1 MNKNEIVITEITDFT
16 REGEGIGRA
25 GGYTLFVKD
34 AVIGDTVRARITRP
48 KKNYAYAR
56 VEEILVPSP
65 DRIPMR
71 CPEGRRCGG
80 CRLEAYRYEKQL
92 DFKQK
97 LVADALT
104 RIGGFRTAMVPSDGA
119 EVHAGGAEAGP
130 GRADDILPVLPVRGM
145 AEPYRYRNKAQYPV
159 AYVKDGDGLRVEAGF
174 YAGRTH
180 SLIPVRDCKL
190 THEVNADIL
199 QVFLTYM
206 KTYGVSAY
214 DEETGSGLVRHLLI
228 REGFVS
234 GEILVC
240 PVINGD
246 ALPHAEK
253 LVETLREV
261 PGVTSICLNHN
272 TKRGNAILGEK
283 TSPLFGN
290 PFITDS
296 LAGHTFRISP
306 RSFYQVNPA
315 QTEVL
320 YGEALRAARLTGQE
334 TVCDL
339 YCGIGTIALTMAP
352 HAREVFG
359 VEIVPDAVRDAKEN
373 AARNSIANAHF
384 YEGAAEKL
392 FSDGYLAPGVPCP
405 KADVV
410 VLDPPRKGCDPALI
424 EAVRHMAPER
434 VVYVSCD
441 PATLARDLRLF
452 AENGAGAA
460 YRPVYVQ
467 PVDMFPQTVHVE
479 TVCLLSKLSGAK
491 HHVSITLDME
501 EMDLTA
507 AESKATYQEIQEW
520 VQEKY
525 GFHVSHLNIAKTKR
539 KCGIIERKNY
549 NLPKSEDSWSPETPK
564 EKEEAIREAFKYFQM
579 ID

>member
-104 RIGGFRTAMVPSDGA
+104 RIGGFRTVMVPSDGA
-119 EVHAGGAEAGP
+119 EAHTGGAEAGP

-159 AYVKDGDGLRVEAGF
+159 AYVKDGDGLRAEAGF

-467 PVDMFPQTVHVE
+467 PVDMFPQTVHIE
-479 TVCLLSKLSGAK
+479 TVCLLSNRKPDSY
-491 HHVSITLDME
+491 V
-501 EMDLTA
+501 
-507 AESKATYQEIQEW
+507 
-520 VQEKY
+520 
-525 GFHVSHLNIAKTKR
+525 HLNLKM
-539 KCGIIERKNY
+539 
-549 NLPKSEDSWSPETPK
+549 EDYYRIK
-564 EKEEAIREAFKYFQM
+564 DAEKEQGKK
-579 ID
+579 

>member
-104 RIGGFRTAMVPSDGA
+104 RIGGFRTVMVPSDGA
-119 EVHAGGAEAGP
+119 EAHTGGAEASP
-130 GRADDILPVLPVRGM
+130 GSADDILPVLPVRGM

-234 GEILVC
+234 GEILIC

-373 AARNSIANAHF
+373 AARNSIANAYF